1 MNNNT
6 QNRAK
11 QLLNAR
17 RSHYVNRDGIS
28 EQKHLKAR
36 IRALKRKL
44 GYVEISADDCS
55 IYRKGYQDCI
65 DMVVCELERLLK
77 WKRNQTKATKLLLQG

>member
-1 MNNNT
+1 MNNST

-44 GYVEISADDCS
+44 GYVEISDEDCG
-55 IYRKGYQDCI
+55 IYRKGYMDCLE
-65 DMVVCELERLLK
+65 MLLGELEGLLK
-77 WKRNQTKATKLLLQG
+77 

>member
-1 MNNNT
+1 MNNI

-11 QLLNAR
+11 QLLNSR

-44 GYVEISADDCS
+44 GYIEILDDDCD
-55 IYRKGYQDCI
+55 IYRKGYRDCLE
-65 DMVVCELERLLK
+65 MVIGELEGLLK
-77 WKRNQTKATKLLLQG
+77 

>member
-1 MNNNT
+1 MTGNV

-44 GYVEISADDCS
+44 DYIEILDDDCD
-55 IYRKGYQDCI
+55 IYRKGYRDCLE
-65 DMVVCELERLLK
+65 MVMGELDGLL
-77 WKRNQTKATKLLLQG
+77 R

>member
-11 QLLNAR
+11 QLLNAT

-44 GYVEISADDCS
+44 SYIEILDDDCD
-55 IYRKGYQDCI
+55 IYRKGYRDCL
-65 DMVVCELERLLK
+65 DMVIGELDGLL
-77 WKRNQTKATKLLLQG
+77 R

>member
-1 MNNNT
+1 MNKDT

-17 RSHYVNRDGIS
+17 SSCFKHRDGIS
-28 EQKHLKAR
+28 QQKHLKAR

-44 GYVEISADDCS
+44 AVVDNLDDDCG
-55 IYRKGYQDCI
+55 IYRKGYQDCL
-65 DMVVCELERLLK
+65 DMVLGELEGLLK
-77 WKRNQTKATKLLLQG
+77 

>member
-44 GYVEISADDCS
+44 GYVEISDYDCG
-55 IYRKGYQDCI
+55 IYRKGYQDCL
-65 DMVVCELERLLK
+65 DMVLGELEGLL
-77 WKRNQTKATKLLLQG
+77 R

>member
-36 IRALKRKL
+36 MRALRRKL
-44 GYVEISADDCS
+44 AYVEISDEDCG
-55 IYRKGYQDCI
+55 IYRKGYQDCLEMMI
-65 DMVVCELERLLK
+65 NELEGLLK
-77 WKRNQTKATKLLLQG
+77 

>member
-17 RSHYVNRDGIS
+17 SSCFKHRDGIS
-28 EQKHLKAR
+28 HQKHLKAR

-44 GYVEISADDCS
+44 GYVEISDDDCG
-55 IYRKGYQDCI
+55 IYRKGYQDCL
-65 DMVVCELERLLK
+65 DMVLGELEGLL
-77 WKRNQTKATKLLLQG
+77 R

>member
-44 GYVEISADDCS
+44 VYIEILDDDCD
-55 IYRKGYQDCI
+55 IYRKGYQDCL
-65 DMVVCELERLLK
+65 DMVIGELEGLLK
-77 WKRNQTKATKLLLQG
+77 